1 MIIQTTIEIYNTEL
15 DDLGIESLMPV
26 RFSVD
31 PNEICAVREHAE
43 KGETELS
50 LNKCVIY
57 LKSGESFIVY
67 LSYDYVLNQ
76 LQYKKVTNE

>member
-15 DDLGIESLMPV
+15 DDMGIESTMSV

-31 PNEICAVREHAE
+31 TNEICAVREHIE
-43 KGETELS
+43 KGETEPRLS
-50 LNKCVIY
+50 KCVIY

-67 LSYDYVLNQ
+67 LNYDYLVSQ
-76 LQYKKVTNE
+76 LQFNSNK